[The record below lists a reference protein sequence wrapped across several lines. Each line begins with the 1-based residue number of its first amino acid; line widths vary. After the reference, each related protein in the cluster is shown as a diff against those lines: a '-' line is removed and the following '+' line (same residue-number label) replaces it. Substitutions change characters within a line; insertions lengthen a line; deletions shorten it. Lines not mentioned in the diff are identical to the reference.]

1 MLKHCSVLI
10 DPINDAF
17 ESKEDILRFTF
28 ATSVSHASSE
38 RNGVRNN
45 RSTTAEE
52 EEEEDFEDEPWE
64 EEGAADEA
72 QLGDK
77 GEDFLLPPTK
87 EFKALAR
94 KRWFL
99 RAEYLSPLCCEDR
112 ASVVVAFCCIIIADV
127 VFIISNRARRRKSVA
142 LLTAFEFLKKMS
154 LGFFHFSAKKSL
166 QKKERKDHRKSVRR
180 KNIVR

>member
-17 ESKEDILRFTF
+17 DEEEDILRFTL

-72 QLGDK
+72 HLGDK
-77 GEDFLLPPTK
+77 EDFLLPPTK

-99 RAEYLSPLCCEDR
+99 REE
-112 ASVVVAFCCIIIADV
+112 
-127 VFIISNRARRRKSVA
+127 
-142 LLTAFEFLKKMS
+142 
-154 LGFFHFSAKKSL
+154 
-166 QKKERKDHRKSVRR
+166 
-180 KNIVR
+180 

>member
-17 ESKEDILRFTF
+17 EFEEDILRFTL

-45 RSTTAEE
+45 RSTTVEE

-64 EEGAADEA
+64 EGAAEA
-72 QLGDK
+72 HLGDK
-77 GEDFLLPPTK
+77 DFLLPPTK
-87 EFKALAR
+87 EFTLAR

-99 RAEYLSPLCCEDR
+99 RAAVPELSPLVCEDR
-112 ASVVVAFCCIIIADV
+112 ASVVVVVIIIADV
-127 VFIISNRARRRKSVA
+127 VFIVSNRARRRKSV
-142 LLTAFEFLKKMS
+142 S
-154 LGFFHFSAKKSL
+154 LF
-166 QKKERKDHRKSVRR
+166 
-180 KNIVR
+180 

>member
-1 MLKHCSVLI
+1 LI

-17 ESKEDILRFTF
+17 ESEEDILRFTF

-45 RSTTAEE
+45 RSTTVEE

-64 EEGAADEA
+64 EGAAEA
-72 QLGDK
+72 HLGDK
-77 GEDFLLPPTK
+77 EDFLLPPTK

>member
-17 ESKEDILRFTF
+17 EFEEDILRFTL

-45 RSTTAEE
+45 RSTTVE

-64 EEGAADEA
+64 EEGAAEA
-72 QLGDK
+72 HLGDK
-77 GEDFLLPPTK
+77 GEDFLLPPK
-87 EFKALAR
+87 EFTLAR

-99 RAEYLSPLCCEDR
+99 RAAVPELSPLVCEDR
-112 ASVVVAFCCIIIADV
+112 ASVVVVVIIIADV
-127 VFIISNRARRRKSVA
+127 VFIVSNRARRRKSV
-142 LLTAFEFLKKMS
+142 S
-154 LGFFHFSAKKSL
+154 LF
-166 QKKERKDHRKSVRR
+166 
-180 KNIVR
+180 